1 MPCKDHAVKLKKM
14 NLQFKKNILSA
25 DFLKDTL
32 RFSMRLTGEAE
43 ESLGPGHHEDGDHDD
58 DDEDDDDDGND
69 GSGASLCN
77 KKLLSQICI
86 TKTDKVLCKS

>member
-1 MPCKDHAVKLKKM
+1 
-14 NLQFKKNILSA
+14 
-25 DFLKDTL
+25 
-32 RFSMRLTGEAE
+32 MRLTGEAE

-77 KKLLSQICI
+77 KKTVKPNLYY
-86 TKTDKVLCKS
+86 